1 MTASR
6 GVFEGMDRASREVIE
21 AAGATGLAL
30 RTIGGVAV
38 WQRLPEKERRAYEGV
53 RPPPKDL
60 DAIAPR
66 KSSQAIQQVFGAA
79 GYLAD
84 ERLIAWH
91 GDHRHRYVR
100 VDDAGEPVMEVD
112 VFLGRAPACHPFDL
126 EDFTAVP
133 GPAIGATDLLLQKL
147 QIVEISVKDLLDV
160 AFLLAAYA
168 PEESEREGTLSAAR
182 VADLLSK
189 DWGFHHTAT
198 ENLGKAGRAAAEML
212 EGEPARRAIERAGRL
227 RDAVDAA
234 PKSGLWKLRAR
245 VGTRKQWY
253 EDVEELDR

>member
-1 MTASR
+1 MSDAR
-6 GVFEGMDRASREVIE
+6 GIFEGMDRASREVI
-21 AAGATGLAL
+21 AAASSDGLAL

-38 WQRLPEKERRAYEGV
+38 WQRLPDHDRRAYEAV
-53 RPPPKDL
+53 RSPPKDL

-66 KSSQAIQQVFGAA
+66 RSSQAIQQVFAAA
-79 GYLAD
+79 GYVAD

-100 VDDAGEPVMEVD
+100 VDDAGEPVIEVD

-133 GPAIGATDLLLQKL
+133 GPAIGSTDLLLQKL
-147 QIVEISVKDLLDV
+147 QIVESSLKDLLDV
-160 AFLLAAYA
+160 AFLLATHE
-168 PEESEREGTLSAAR
+168 PEQAERDGTLSAAR
-182 VADLLSK
+182 VADLLSR

-198 ENLGKAGRAAAEML
+198 ENLDKAERAAAEML
-212 EGEPARRAIERAGRL
+212 EAEPASRAVEHARRL
-227 RDAVDAA
+227 REAVDAA
-234 PKSGLWKLRAR
+234 PKSGRWKLRAR